1 MKRNMKRLP
10 ALLLAIILCLSLLP
24 VTAGADFG
32 SQEVGWTLTA
42 NEPCHL
48 SIINDNGMVNWTK
61 VSSTYGPFVS
71 TVELS
76 DGITTIPDRAFYKCS
91 ILTTIEIPATVTTI
105 GSGGVF
111 VRCTGLTSITVAEN
125 NANFTAEDGIL
136 YNKNK
141 TELLICPQG
150 KSGVVEIPSSVTEIG
165 SYAFS
170 GCTKITSVTIPEG
183 VTSIGNAAFEG
194 CTGLTSVT
202 LPASL
207 TSLGD
212 GVFQDCTGLTSL
224 SVASGNTAY
233 TAEGGVL
240 YDSGKTKLLFYP
252 AEKTDTTFTVPDSVT
267 AIEDNAFNEN
277 SHLQTVSANALA
289 SIGDGAF
296 LNCTSLTSFTAQSM
310 ETVGAQAFSG
320 CSQLATFTLEDED
333 SLTTI
338 GEEAFSGCGV
348 LTAAPLSGAA
358 TIGDSA
364 FQNCTAL
371 TSLSF
376 CETGSVD
383 IGESAFSG
391 CTGLTALTI
400 PASVTSIGAKAFDSC
415 NNVGEIIFEGKTPPT
430 CGDNMISVGNVYEFQ
445 IIVPEGSESSYQTN
459 LGNTLKDYVSSA
471 RKYPLFVNGRQF
483 TSKELSIACGSGTAA
498 FDVNTSTL
506 TLTDATINTMGGN
519 YGYGG
524 AINSGLENLTILLVG
539 NNTIHAQGTDH
550 WGDPYYDSI
559 NSDRNCNITIA
570 SGETGGSMPTLTC
583 DVMDIGRGNWPHDGS
598 ENAGNLT
605 VDGVTLTV
613 EKYIWV
619 QHNITFQNGAQVNVT
634 GDLTANHNAAITVT
648 GDTTNVTVAS
658 ISMGNGTDYS
668 TNNNELEL
676 TSGTLTVTGD
686 SNCAISF
693 DPASTGSIVIK
704 GGTFETKNENGKA
717 TNLAENKITVDNSLE
732 MTGSWDSGP
741 VLITAKPD
749 GKVAVTVTADPTG
762 AGTVAG
768 GGRYEPDTSVTVTA
782 APKPGYYFMGWYE
795 GGTQKSTDTSYTFE
809 VEESGAVLTAK
820 FGVDYLTLAE
830 QAKET
835 FASAV
840 NNNTLSWATL
850 VQAVE
855 AYKEA
860 EDFVKNPPSGFTD
873 ATTRYAA
880 LTTYYNGIEKLDL
893 SNQNLGSADLT
904 KLDSFTSLTELNL
917 SGTGV
922 SDLSALER
930 LTNLET
936 LDLSNTA
943 ITNNGLS
950 SLSGL
955 TDKLKNLDIS
965 GTRVTALDKLVPEGS
980 CIFPGS
986 ETLTAKN
993 LSLTSLSA
1001 LAKAAGADGFNT
1013 DAVTKWDFTGST
1025 LTDTEDNKADVETIK
1040 TTLGEKFSPP
1050 TIQTTPV
1057 TPEEPVGGG
1066 STGGSS
1072 GYSISVPA
1080 STSIKGGSIT
1090 VSPRSAEKGD
1100 TVTITVKPDDGYE
1113 LSKLTVTDAKGNG
1126 LELTDK
1132 GSGKY
1137 TFAMPGS
1144 SVKIQVSF
1152 KEIAE
1157 QVTNPFTDVYESDY
1171 YYDAVLWAVANGV
1184 TNGTSATTFSPNA
1197 PVTRAQMVTFLWR
1210 AYGSPKA
1217 TGSNPF
1223 ADVSAD
1229 AYYYDAVL
1237 WAVANGVTNGTSATT
1252 FSPDAPVTRS
1262 QAVTFQWRAAGSPVV
1277 AGDSFDDVAADAYY
1291 AGAVTWAVANG
1302 ITNGTGGNKFS
1313 PEVTVT
1319 RAQAVTFLWRELA

>member
-1 MKRNMKRLP
+1 MKRNTKRLP
-10 ALLLAIILCLSLLP
+10 ALLLAVILCLSLLP
-24 VTAGADFG
+24 GTALADFG
-32 SQEVGWTLTA
+32 SEEQGWTLTA
-42 NEPCHL
+42 AEPCKL
-48 SIINDNGMVNWTK
+48 TITSDTGMSNWAK
-61 VSSTYGPFVS
+61 GSSTYGPFVS

-76 DGITTIPDRAFYKCS
+76 EGITNIPDRAFYKCS
-91 ILTTIEIPATVTTI
+91 ILETIEIPASVTTI
-105 GSGGVF
+105 GSGVF
-111 VRCTGLTSITVAEN
+111 VRCTGLTSITVADGN
-125 NANFTAEDGIL
+125 QHFTAEDGIL
-136 YNKNK
+136 YNKDK

-150 KSGVVEIPSSVTEIG
+150 ISGDVTIPNSVTKI
-165 SYAFS
+165 SSSAFV
-170 GCTKITSVTIPEG
+170 GCTKITGVTIPGG
-183 VTSIGNAAFEG
+183 VTSIGDAAFEG
-194 CTGLTSVT
+194 CTGLTTVA

-224 SVASGNTAY
+224 SVDSGNTAY
-233 TAEGGVL
+233 SAENGVL
-240 YDSGKTKLLFYP
+240 YDGSKTTLMLYP
-252 AEKTDTTFTVPDSVT
+252 AKKQDTTFAIPDSVT
-267 AIEDNAFNEN
+267 TIKDNAFSEN
-277 SHLQTVSANALA
+277 SYLQTVSANALT
-289 SIGDGAF
+289 SVGDGAF
-296 LNCTSLTSFTAQSM
+296 LNCTSLTGFTAQSLD
-310 ETVGAQAFSG
+310 EVGAQAFSG
-320 CSQLATFTLEDED
+320 CSQLATFTLTDED

-338 GEEAFSGCGV
+338 GEETFSGCGK
-348 LTAAPLSGAA
+348 LTAVPLSGATA
-358 TIGDSA
+358 IGASA
-364 FQNCTAL
+364 FQNCTSL
-371 TSLSF
+371 TGLAF
-376 CETGSVD
+376 CETGSVA
-383 IGESAFSG
+383 IGARAFSG

-506 TLTDATINTMGGN
+506 TLTDATINTTGGN

-524 AINSGLENLTILLVG
+524 AINSGLENLTIKLVG
-539 NNTIHAQGTDH
+539 TNTINAER
-550 WGDPYYDSI
+550 DSI
-559 NSDRNCNITIA
+559 SSDPNCNITIV
-570 SGETGGSMPTLTC
+570 SGETGGDMPTLTC
-583 DVMDIGRGNWPHDGS
+583 DVIDMGRGVWPYTGS

-605 VDGVTLTV
+605 VDGVELTV
-613 EKYIWV
+613 NNYV
-619 QHNITFQNGAQVNVT
+619 FVHHDITFQNGAQVNVI
-634 GDLTANHNAAITVT
+634 GGLTANHNATITVE
-648 GDTTNVTVAS
+648 GDATNVTVAS
-658 ISMGNGTDYS
+658 ISMGNGTDFDP
-668 TNNNELEL
+668 NNNKLEL
-676 TSGTLTVTGD
+676 TSGTLTITGG

-693 DPASTGSIVIK
+693 NPASTGSIAIN

-717 TNLAENKITVDNSLE
+717 TNLNTDKITVDNSLE
-732 MTGSWDSGP
+732 MTGSWDGGT
-741 VLITAKPD
+741 VFITAKPD
-749 GKVAVTVTADPTG
+749 GKVPVTVAADPAG
-762 AGTVAG
+762 AGTLTG
-768 GGRYEPDTSVTVTA
+768 NGRYEPNSPVTVTA
-782 APKPGYYFMGWYE
+782 AANAGYYFIGWYE
-795 GGTQKSTDTSYTFE
+795 GESQKSTETSYE
-809 VEESGAVLTAK
+809 LIVPERGLALTAR
-820 FGVDYLTLAE
+820 FGIDYLTKAE
-830 QAKET
+830 QAKT
-835 FASAV
+835 AFADALNS
-840 NNNTLSWATL
+840 NSLSWATL
-850 VQAVE
+850 EQAVE
-855 AYKEA
+855 AYHA
-860 EDFVKNPPSGFTD
+860 AADFVKNPPSAVTD
-873 ATTRYAA
+873 AETRYAV
-880 LTTYYNGIEKLDL
+880 LTAYYQSVTTLNL
-893 SNQNLGSADLT
+893 SNQNLGSGDLA
-904 KLDSFTSLTELNL
+904 KLALFTGVTELNL
-917 SGTGV
+917 SGNKGITG
-922 SDLSALER
+922 
-930 LTNLET
+930 
-936 LDLSNTA
+936 
-943 ITNNGLS
+943 
-950 SLSGL
+950 LSGL
-955 TDKLKNLDIS
+955 GGLTALEALDIS
-965 GTRVTALDKLVPEGS
+965 GTGVTTADVLVSGDALS
-980 CIFPGS
+980 FPGLK
-986 ETLTAKN
+986 TLTAQN

-1090 VSPRSAEKGD
+1090 VSPRSADKGD
-1100 TVTITVKPDDGYE
+1100 TITITVKPDDGYE
-1113 LSKLTVTDAKGNG
+1113 LNKLTVTDAKGR
-1126 LELTDK
+1126 EVKLTDK

-1184 TNGTSATTFSPNA
+1184 TNGTSATTFSPGVT
-1197 PVTRAQMVTFLWR
+1197 VTRAQMVTFLWR

-1217 TGSNPF
+1217 TGSNSF

-1229 AYYYDAVL
+1229 AWYYDAVL

-1262 QAVTFQWRAAGSPVV
+1262 QAVTYQWRAAGSPVV

-1313 PEVTVT
+1313 PEVAVT